1 MSVGVAGC
9 SIVICRISCIM
20 MSDMTYVIS
29 CRLAGLY
36 HITHRHLVLSSYVS
50 SLHVM
55 SHCIMSYHI
64 LPLQITSLPHIYFL
78 PFLIFYLFISPL
90 GISDIQAQ
98 FYAAGMVL
106 ALGYLHRKEISYRD
120 LKPENCL
127 IDRDGFPKLIDFGFA
142 KVTKA

>member
-1 MSVGVAGC
+1 M
-9 SIVICRISCIM
+9 
-20 MSDMTYVIS
+20 S
-29 CRLAGLY
+29 CRSVSY
-36 HITHRHLVLSSYVS
+36 HITSY
-50 SLHVM
+50 HVT
-55 SHCIMSYHI
+55 SYHI
-64 LPLQITSLPHIYFL
+64 ISYHLISTYLLSSFFNLFL
-78 PFLIFYLFISPL
+78 FSFFIFPV

-142 KVTKA
+142 KVTVTAKFFCAILLYCYFILLLFENNC

>member
-1 MSVGVAGC
+1 MSYE
-9 SIVICRISCIM
+9 I
-20 MSDMTYVIS
+20 D
-29 CRLAGLY
+29 
-36 HITHRHLVLSSYVS
+36 SSAC
-50 SLHVM
+50 VM
-55 SHCIMSYHI
+55 SFIDFSIHF
-64 LPLQITSLPHIYFL
+64 LFFYF
-78 PFLIFYLFISPL
+78 FVYST

-142 KVTKA
+142 KVKLSCFSE

>member
-1 MSVGVAGC
+1 MVYPKFL
-9 SIVICRISCIM
+9 
-20 MSDMTYVIS
+20 T
-29 CRLAGLY
+29 LFFN
-36 HITHRHLVLSSYVS
+36 LSFS
-50 SLHVM
+50 
-55 SHCIMSYHI
+55 
-64 LPLQITSLPHIYFL
+64 F
-78 PFLIFYLFISPL
+78 FISPL

-142 KVTKA
+142 KVTNKGLIVLYPFIIFFFYFVVVLRKLLM